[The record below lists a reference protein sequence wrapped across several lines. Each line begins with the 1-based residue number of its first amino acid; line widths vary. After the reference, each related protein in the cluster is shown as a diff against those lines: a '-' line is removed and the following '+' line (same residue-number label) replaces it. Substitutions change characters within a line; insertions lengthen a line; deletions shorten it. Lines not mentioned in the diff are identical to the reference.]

1 MQAFRE
7 AGFGVAVRNRWD
19 TAAHHAKVRQE
30 CAERAAQMRRALR
43 EEHFKRAAA
52 AKRGPSGRPATL
64 TEKLLEKEYR
74 PELSTRMHRCDSCF
88 EDVHAMA
95 SDFSVCT
102 TVYVEENTS
111 ATSATSA
118 QHKALAAAAAAAAA
132 AAPTA
137 TSPLD
142 ASVKASSSAS
152 TSFTAPSCLCSPCHD
167 LKCTFASELAELAQ
181 LCSSE
186 DPEVLLGFT
195 IGSGLPS
202 DGVTARTDFE
212 LFVVGQPDGRRAAA
226 RELDAA
232 QLLTT

>member
-1 MQAFRE
+1 MSRVLFSLSDFPMSGPIPPIPKPPPRHAAT
-7 AGFGVAVRNRWD
+7 AGSALLAED
-19 TAAHHAKVRQE
+19 TSD
-30 CAERAAQMRRALR
+30 
-43 EEHFKRAAA
+43 RAAA
-52 AKRGPSGRPATL
+52 LARTL
-64 TEKLLEKEYR
+64 
-74 PELSTRMHRCDSCF
+74 
-88 EDVHAMA
+88 
-95 SDFSVCT
+95 
-102 TVYVEENTS
+102 
-111 ATSATSA
+111 
-118 QHKALAAAAAAAAA
+118 
-132 AAPTA
+132 
-137 TSPLD
+137 
-142 ASVKASSSAS
+142 AS

>member
-1 MQAFRE
+1 MLRPTGVLVCATQLNAVRDAVLDGRLPPSTPFDEKDLMQAFRE

-118 QHKALAAAAAAAAA
+118 MSANFPLADLFLSKRKKRGLSP
-132 AAPTA
+132 PTR
-137 TSPLD
+137 
-142 ASVKASSSAS
+142 V
-152 TSFTAPSCLCSPCHD
+152 
-167 LKCTFASELAELAQ
+167 Q
-181 LCSSE
+181 
-186 DPEVLLGFT
+186 
-195 IGSGLPS
+195 
-202 DGVTARTDFE
+202 
-212 LFVVGQPDGRRAAA
+212 
-226 RELDAA
+226 
-232 QLLTT
+232 